1 MIDRLFSEDA
11 FVVVEKALDAG
22 ALRQEVVANN
32 LANVNTPGFKKS
44 KVSFEE
50 QLQDILLTQ
59 NVPLKTSSSK
69 HFSAGPRSV
78 SSISPQVET
87 VDGILAGDTANDVDI
102 DEEMA
107 SLAKNNISFNTLAH
121 LFSVKF
127 RMLNSAI
134 GGKGGSA

>member
-44 KVSFEE
+44 RVSFEE
-50 QLQDILLTQ
+50 QLQDILATRS
-59 NVPLKTSSSK
+59 VPLNTTDSK
-69 HFSAGPRSV
+69 HFSAGPSSV
-78 SSISPQVET
+78 ASLSPQAEV
-87 VDGILAGDTANDVDI
+87 VDGILTGDTANDVDI

-107 SLAKNNISFNTLAH
+107 GLAKNNISFNTLAH
-121 LFSVKF
+121 IFSVKF

-134 GGKGGSA
+134 GGKGGTA